1 MQSLNTILN
10 TLRRYFGWSDL
21 SETRL
26 SPAHGWLL
34 HDEARPLPADQP
46 LPPPPAAKTEP

>member
-1 MQSLNTILN
+1 MQSLNTILT

-34 HDEARPLPADQP
+34 HDQATARPADKP
-46 LPPPPAAKTEP
+46 IPPPSAAKAEP

>member
-1 MQSLNTILN
+1 MKDLRSIVAAIRASL
-10 TLRRYFGWSDL
+10 GWSDL

-34 HDEARPLPADQP
+34 RPTPPSQEPPSKKAD
-46 LPPPPAAKTEP
+46 THTR

>member
-1 MQSLNTILN
+1 MNMTALGRWLM
-10 TLRRYFGWSDL
+10 TLRRILGWGDL

-34 HDEARPLPADQP
+34 RDPSKTLPQP
-46 LPPPPAAKTEP
+46 GRKT